1 MNKYFSQCGQDK
13 VLNEKLFKN
22 NKNGFFVDV
31 GANHPFRFSNTYFLE
46 SQLEWKGICIEPQ
59 KDMYELLKN
68 NRKSIIL
75 NHGVYN
81 KKTELEF
88 CKTVT
93 GLCGLVETY
102 DPRHVERINRESKQN
117 NIKTIIQ
124 KLKVDTLENVFNK
137 YNIKIVDYISID
149 TEGSELEI
157 LQGINFDKVKINVID
172 VEDNYPDT
180 EKSKKTHQFLLEKGF
195 LYIGNI
201 QHDKIYLNKNKKFS
215 WEK

>member
-137 YNIKIVDYISID
+137 YNVKIVDYISID

-157 LQGINFDKVKINVID
+157 LQGINFNKVKINVID

-180 EKSKKTHQFLLEKGF
+180 EKSKKTHQFLLEKEF